1 MTGIEDDVMVLAREV
16 LAKMQH
22 PAATDE
28 TRILAIATAIMQ
40 DRAGRDS
47 PASRPSARPN
57 WPPQAGELIDGLDPA
72 QL

>member
-1 MTGIEDDVMVLAREV
+1 MTGIEDDLMVLAREV
-16 LAKMQH
+16 LAKIQH

-28 TRILAIATAIMQ
+28 TRVLAIATAIMQ
-40 DRAGRDS
+40 DRAARDS
-47 PASRPSARPN
+47 VASRPPARPN